1 MTKMERVYTFWV
13 FSLPK
18 RALPSPYWWF
28 SGTTHIWATMRKF
41 SSSVMYME
49 HSWCQGFQKYFES
62 CCMWLVSGFDLPLFG
77 TYGYTVDSSLGLS
90 GDQSP
95 CRDHNIWKSGRQ
107 IKASWGSTFMF
118 YLFVVQHQ
126 AHPRPERMQSIE
138 GKSKDVAEWEQKAAG
153 RAGWPGGILWWR
165 KEFCDETSKNI
176 HPKCKAAAGRMMCIR
191 GRLPSWLTINIDNP
205 M

>member
-1 MTKMERVYTFWV
+1 MERVYTCWV
-13 FSLPK
+13 SSPLSEEISPLP
-18 RALPSPYWWF
+18 AEGFMVPQTYNQPW
-28 SGTTHIWATMRKF
+28 GTF
-41 SSSVMYME
+41 PLL
-49 HSWCQGFQKYFES
+49 WCIGKTLGDRVFRRLWNPLEYGWYLDLT
-62 CCMWLVSGFDLPLFG
+62 CLCLVLLCILW
-77 TYGYTVDSSLGLS
+77 TLLGLS

-107 IKASWGSTFMF
+107 IEDRWESTFMF

-126 AHPRPERMQSIE
+126 AHPPPERMQSIE
-138 GKSKDVAEWEQKAAG
+138 EKSKDVAEWEQKAAG

-191 GRLPSWLTINIDNP
+191 GRLPSWLTINIDNQ